1 MSLKENIFKVCRQL
15 LTIWGGISLIGVIAI
30 GCYLIY
36 SMTLGNTN
44 VEGKATKSD
53 VRFVLNWCGLGD
65 QRIEKVLNSYTSAR
79 SFTGDYLDAYEI
91 KITNVTVDELTNG
104 NDSRPGQWYRMDSLP
119 TVLDQA
125 VSFVGGWQHETPWFP
140 TEELLR
146 TKDFYVY
153 PWSIYC
159 HGVTPTAAELI
170 FVNPKE
176 KKVYYVGS
184 KM

>member
-1 MSLKENIFKVCRQL
+1 MKNKILKIGRQI
-15 LTIWGGISLIGVIAI
+15 LTIWGAISLVGVIVII
-30 GCYLIY
+30 GYLAY
-36 SMTLGNTN
+36 SMTLGNEN
-44 VEGKATKSD
+44 IENKATKSD

-65 QRIEKVLNSYTSAR
+65 QRIEKVVHSYTSAR

-91 KITNVTVDELTNG
+91 KITNVTVDELINE
-104 NDSRPGQWYRMDSLP
+104 NDSKPGHWYRMDSLP

-125 VSFVGGWQHETPWFP
+125 VTFVGGWQHETPWFP
-140 TEELLR
+140 TEEKLR
-146 TKDFYVY
+146 KKDFYVY

-170 FVNPKE
+170 FVNPTE